1 MTTKMRAAVL
11 KGARQIEMEAVPAPH
26 MGTRDVLVRP
36 LAVGI
41 CGTDFHIFDGEANY
55 HYDATGH
62 PIPLE
67 VEAQILGHEIFG
79 RVEEVGADAGD
90 LKPGDRV
97 VVDQGWNCHSQRR
110 SLCEYCLTGDSHQC
124 EHYKEQG
131 ITGLQ
136 GGMADYLQVPD
147 VNAIRVT
154 GDLPGRIGALTEPT
168 ACVLHASAR
177 MEACPGR
184 YRFRG
189 DGQPVRT
196 VLICGAGTA
205 GVLFL
210 QYLRNVARFDGPIL
224 VSDPHSG
231 KREIASRFGATV
243 IDPSSGDLVEQVL
256 EQTHGR
262 GVEYLIDAAGNGPL
276 YRDIPGLI
284 RKQAT
289 VLMYGHGHHNASL
302 GLMNNI
308 QFKEAYLVAAVG
320 ASGGFDASGRP
331 RVYQRALQLLQEGT
345 IDVLPLISHT
355 YTGLEGSVRAFTTD
369 RFEKGYLKGVLE
381 LAAG

>member
-11 KGARQIEMEAVPAPH
+11 KGARRMEIETVPAPRI
-26 MGTRDVLVRP
+26 GIREVLVRP

-55 HYDATGH
+55 HYDATGR

-67 VEAQILGHEIFG
+67 TEAQILGHEIVG
-79 RVEEVGADAGD
+79 RVEEVGAEVGD
-90 LKPGDRV
+90 LKVGDRV

-147 VNAIRVT
+147 VNAVRIE
-154 GDLPGRIGALTEPT
+154 GDLAARIGALTEPT

-184 YRFRG
+184 YRFDG
-189 DGQPVRT
+189 GGQPIQT

-210 QYLRNVARFDGPIL
+210 QYLRNVARFDGRVL
-224 VSDPHSG
+224 VSDPHPG
-231 KREIASRFGATV
+231 KREIARRFGATV
-243 IDPSSGDLVEQVL
+243 IDPSSGDLVEAVL
-256 EQTHGR
+256 EQTQGR
-262 GVEYLIDAAGNGPL
+262 GVECLIDAAGNGPL

-289 VLMYGHGHHNASL
+289 ILMYGHGHHNASL

-320 ASGGFDASGRP
+320 ASGGFDQGGRP
-331 RVYQRALQLLQEGT
+331 LVYQRALQLLQEGT
-345 IDVLPLISHT
+345 MDVRPLISHT
-355 YTGLEGSVRAFTTD
+355 YSGLEGGVRAFTAD
-369 RFEKGYLKGVLE
+369 RFEKDYLKGVLE
-381 LAAG
+381 LAD